1 LKPDWKNMKNIFKFL
16 LAVVVAIIAGGAWG
30 FVTHLL
36 FGPSIITSLGTVGIG
51 MLVVYLFYSKKE
63 PDQDE

>member
-1 LKPDWKNMKNIFKFL
+1 MQRPDYQNMKNILKFL

-36 FGPSIITSLGTVGIG
+36 FGPSIITGLGTVGIG
-51 MLVVYLFYSKKE
+51 MLVMYLFYTKKE
-63 PDQDE
+63 GD